1 MVAAML
7 FARRH
12 EPSLSERLRVALW
25 PRRSWSRSARY
36 IGLRLVRLQA
46 SPHRIALGAAAGIF
60 AAITPF
66 LGAQMALAALLAAVL
81 GGSKRAAVLG
91 TFIGNP
97 LSWPA
102 IWAGTYAAGSL
113 MLGSRT
119 VAHAGELE
127 RHLEVIGAA
136 VRDGSV
142 ERLEAA
148 ANLAKP
154 VLLPMMA
161 GSLPVGIAASLLFY
175 WGLRRAVAASR
186 LRRAAILDRA

>member
-1 MVAAML
+1 ML

-12 EPSLSERLRVALW
+12 QPNLSERLRVALW
-25 PRRSWSRSARY
+25 PRRSWRRSARY
-36 IGLRLVRLQA
+36 VGLRLLRLQA

-102 IWAGTYAAGSL
+102 IWTGTYAAGSL
-113 MLGSRT
+113 ILGGKG
-119 VAHAGELE
+119 VAHADELE
-127 RHLEVIGAA
+127 HHLKVFGAA

-142 ERLEAA
+142 DQIEVA
-148 ANLAKP
+148 ANLAAP
-154 VLLPMMA
+154 VLVPMAA
-161 GSLPVGIAASLLFY
+161 GSLPVGLALGVLFY
-175 WGLRRAVAASR
+175 LGLRRAVAASQV
-186 LRRAAILDRA
+186 RRAAIFSRG